1 MNGSGVIHDIGYR
14 PYTGQRL
21 GEGYVFRS
29 LYLTSLR
36 NTFGLGRSGK
46 SKILPFVLLGLNLIP
61 MIVIVAVMVATGAP
75 ALPFDYAFYVIF
87 VQILVSTF
95 AASQGPVLFSRDL
108 RHGSIVLYLARPMQS
123 ATYAVARWLGLATAI
138 FGFIALPVLAMYAG
152 AMLAKLDFGA
162 NTEDVLQTLGFSLV
176 LAGIL
181 ASVCGLFAALTVRR
195 GFAVVGSIGVL
206 IFGAAVISA
215 IQGIATEEGADG
227 VAEVAGIFSP
237 YTLYSGMVDGL
248 TDTTAGAIAVPGHAM
263 SVLYLA
269 VGLLV
274 GLGGLGLLVLR
285 YRKVAAR

>member
-1 MNGSGVIHDIGYR
+1 MSTSGVIHDIGYR

-36 NTFGLGRSGK
+36 NAFGLGRSGK

-61 MIVIVAVMVATGAP
+61 MIVIVAVMVATKAQE
-75 ALPFDYAFYVIF
+75 LPFDYAFYVIF

-108 RHGSIVLYLARPMQS
+108 RHGSIVLYLARPMRS
-123 ATYAVARWLGLATAI
+123 ATYAIARWLGLATAI
-138 FGFIALPVLAMYAG
+138 FGFIALPVVLMYAG
-152 AMLAKLDFGA
+152 AMLAKLDFGT
-162 NTEDVLQTLGFSLV
+162 NTEDMVQTLGFSLV
-176 LAGIL
+176 LAVIL

-206 IFGAAVISA
+206 IFGWYVISA
-215 IQGIATEEGADG
+215 IQAIASEEGAAEVG
-227 VAEVAGIFSP
+227 EVAGLFSP
-237 YTLYSGMVDGL
+237 FTIYQGMVDGL
-248 TDTTAGAIAVPGHAM
+248 TDTSASAIVVPDQTM

-274 GLGGLGLLVLR
+274 GLGGFGLLVLR